1 MVDAVDL
8 PERTA
13 VIVRTLMEFVRYE
26 QNVFENI
33 ERVLAI
39 ANTRAAALEYRIA
52 IEIALASNVALANLG
67 PEYHPEVIVR
77 RFLAEVRERLVLLV
91 PEREPLVLN

>member
-1 MVDAVDL
+1 VEL

-39 ANTRAAALEYRIA
+39 AHNSANEYRVA
-52 IEIALASNVALANLG
+52 IEIALASDVALANLG

-77 RFLAEVRERLVLLV
+77 RFLAELRERLVALA
-91 PEREPLVLN
+91 PEREPMTFN